1 MVTRN
6 IAKDTATQV
15 NANLIG
21 VLVNP
26 PVETVNSIVVDFT
39 YDTVEV
45 SSVVDIDNVEY
56 QLITD
61 ADNNVYRGS
70 DDEAEYDGTSY
81 KCWYLYD
88 GAEDADSKLWSEN
101 GTINPSDDLFIIT
114 FADDEVVDV
123 NAVSS
128 VKTVFSYDGDGLIT
142 NSDGSVAG
150 DFNRSLSVSGNYL
163 VDPDNKKFALIVDR
177 IHHIDNDT
185 EFVEDGGVWVYNISV
200 GEYEMAIDLI
210 TSSRNPSA
218 GDEAYYFGDPDYNVQ
233 TIKSIDGD
241 LAAVDCTLSY
251 SVDGYI
257 WTDWPENMTDDNN
270 VISNIPRYMYLMFS
284 QDVVITEE

>member
-39 YDTVEV
+39 YDTVTV
-45 SSVVDIDNVEY
+45 SSVVNIDNVEY

-61 ADNNVYRGS
+61 ADNNVYRES

-88 GAEDADSKLWSEN
+88 GSEDADSKVWAEN

-128 VKTVFSYDGDGLIT
+128 VKTVFSYDGDGFIR
-142 NSDGSVAG
+142 NSEGEVEQNFG
-150 DFNRSLSVSGNYL
+150 RVLYVSGNYL
-163 VDPDNKKFALIVDR
+163 VDPHNEKWALIVDR

-185 EFVEDGGVWVYNISV
+185 EFVEDGGVWVCNFDEFEI
-200 GEYEMAIDLI
+200 AIELI
-210 TSSRNPSA
+210 TSSRNPSV

-241 LAAVDCTLSY
+241 LAPVDCTLSY
-251 SVDGYI
+251 SVDGYT